1 MKTIAVYAAKGGAGK
16 TTLAV
21 HLAVAAVAKMQHVAL
36 FDCDVQQQ
44 SASGWAVARR
54 QQQRLDEFPYVITVD
69 PVDIRA
75 RHHDAAEGSLEPS
88 RAYDMLVIDSPP
100 RVDARS
106 AAILAVA
113 DVIVV
118 PVMPSALDI
127 GALDTTIELV
137 VASGKRAYLV
147 LNACASRSREV
158 DEAQELLAHEKI
170 PLAPI
175 HLGYRRAYSRSLSNG
190 QTATEFEPRGAA
202 AAEISKLYDFLTI

>member
-1 MKTIAVYAAKGGAGK
+1 VKTIAVYAAKGGAGK

-21 HLAVAAVAKMQHVAL
+21 HLAVAAIGELHVAL
-36 FDCDVQQQ
+36 FDCDMQQQ
-44 SASGWAVARR
+44 SAAGWALARR
-54 QQQRLDEFPYVITVD
+54 KQQRLDESPYTITVD
-69 PVDIRA
+69 PADVRSRQA
-75 RHHDAAEGSLEPS
+75 DAAAGGLEPA
-88 RAYDMLVIDSPP
+88 RPYELLVIDCPP

-127 GALDTTIELV
+127 GALDTSLELV
-137 VASGKRAYLV
+137 VASGKRAYIV

-158 DEAQELLAHEKI
+158 NEAKELLSHEAI

-175 HLGYRRAYSRSLSNG
+175 HLGYRRAFSRSLPSG

-202 AAEISKLYDFLTI
+202 AAEIAQLYKFLMT